1 MLQRTRRRAA
11 AAYAAKSKGEDM
23 TFERTRKPVVGYA
36 VALVLI
42 ALPAGACTYVSG
54 GSSGNFVP
62 LTTVHESVEL
72 SGDVARLTAA
82 TSVGDI
88 TLIGEEA
95 GSTASIQADVKIRRG
110 RYKAEMDKG
119 QFSDHVRVVTEG
131 DRLTIADA
139 HRDQP
144 DHEDWSVTL
153 QIRVPRGLA
162 TEVSTGVGD
171 AKVQG
176 FQANARVN
184 AGVGD
189 VQVEGPNM
197 RDIHAESGV
206 GDVLVNGAEAG
217 EVSAESGVG
226 DVTIR
231 LKTAPGKVRA
241 ESGTGSVKVVLQ
253 AAPKADLSAGTGTG
267 DVDLTLPKGAAG
279 MYDLSTGVGSVDIEG
294 FSGIELKR
302 SYVGGHARGRVG
314 EGGPRIEASS
324 GTGSISL
331 KSAS

>member
-1 MLQRTRRRAA
+1 MNLKRTKKLA
-11 AAYAAKSKGEDM
+11 
-23 TFERTRKPVVGYA
+23 VGYA
-36 VALVLI
+36 LAVALI
-42 ALPAGACTYVSG
+42 ALPFGACTHVGG

-72 SGDVARLTAA
+72 SGDIARLTAA

-88 TLIGEEA
+88 TLIGDEP
-95 GSTASIQADVKIRRG
+95 GSTASIQAAVEIRRG

-131 DRLTIADA
+131 DRLTISDA

-176 FQANARVN
+176 FQADARVKT
-184 AGVGD
+184 GVGD
-189 VQVEGPNM
+189 VQIEGPNM
-197 RDIHAESGV
+197 RDIDAATGV
-206 GDVLVNGAEAG
+206 GHVLVDGAQAA

-241 ESGTGSVKVVLQ
+241 ESGTGSVKVVMQ
-253 AAPKADLSAGTGTG
+253 AAPKADLLASTGTG

-279 MYDLSTGVGSVDIEG
+279 MYDLSTGVGSVEIEG

-302 SYVGGHARGRVG
+302 SYVGGHARGTVG

-324 GTGSISL
+324 GTGSFSL
-331 KSAS
+331 KGTP